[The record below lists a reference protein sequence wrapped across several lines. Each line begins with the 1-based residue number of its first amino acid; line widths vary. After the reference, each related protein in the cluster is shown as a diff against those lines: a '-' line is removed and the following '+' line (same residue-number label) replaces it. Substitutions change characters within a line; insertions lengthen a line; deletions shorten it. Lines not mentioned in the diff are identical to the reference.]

1 MVEGRRGR
9 FRRRVS
15 PVPPVRGGEEQVRG
29 EAQQQ
34 EKEVGV
40 WDTDRRQ
47 LGEGGGEGEVK
58 PNRLQPG
65 KPQCSDDH
73 HRRRVQRDG

>member
-1 MVEGRRGR
+1 MVEGKRGR
-9 FRRRVS
+9 FRRGVS

-34 EKEVGV
+34 EKEVRV

-47 LGEGGGEGEVK
+47 LGGGGG
-58 PNRLQPG
+58 G
-65 KPQCSDDH
+65 
-73 HRRRVQRDG
+73 